1 MKLSVNETSG
11 PKGVAILPVEARVST
26 HAGQLFLMGLVA
38 SLMAFA
44 CAVARSPR
52 GRALSAAALLL
63 AAWPL
68 AGCDGSAP
76 RLTKLPADAVVLA
89 FGDSLTFGTGAQ
101 PEASYPAVLEK
112 LIGRK
117 VWSAGVPGE
126 VSAAGLARLP
136 SALDEYQPKLL
147 ILCHGGNDFLRKLG
161 DVQAAENL
169 RAMIRFARQ
178 RGIEVVLIAV
188 PKPGLF
194 PSPPDFYG
202 EIAKE
207 FGVPYEDSALKSIL
221 RNNELKSDLAHP
233 NAKGYAKLAEA
244 IAALLKKRGAL

>member
-1 MKLSVNETSG
+1 MCVRAAFG
-11 PKGVAILPVEARVST
+11 AAPQFGRVATGAD
-26 HAGQLFLMGLVA
+26 AN
-38 SLMAFA
+38 
-44 CAVARSPR
+44 
-52 GRALSAAALLL
+52 GRKPLLRTCCLLLL
-63 AAWPL
+63 AVAL
-68 AGCDGSAP
+68 AGCGGGSP
-76 RLTKLPADAVVLA
+76 KLSKLPADAVVLA

-101 PEASYPAVLEK
+101 PETSYPAVLEK

-136 SALDEYQPKLL
+136 SALDYYQPRLL

-161 DVQAAENL
+161 DTQAAENL
-169 RAMIRFARQ
+169 RAMIRLAKQ
-178 RGIEVVLIAV
+178 RGIDVVLIAV

-194 PSPPDFYG
+194 PSPPDFYA

-207 FGVPYEDSALKSIL
+207 FRLPYEDAALKAIL
-221 RNNELKSDLAHP
+221 RDNELKSDIAHP

-244 IAALLKKRGAL
+244 VAAALKKSGAL